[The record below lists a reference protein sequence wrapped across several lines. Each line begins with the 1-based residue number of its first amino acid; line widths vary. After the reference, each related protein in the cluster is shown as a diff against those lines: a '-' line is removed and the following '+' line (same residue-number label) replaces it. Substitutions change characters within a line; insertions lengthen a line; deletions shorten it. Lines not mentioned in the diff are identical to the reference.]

1 MYYHCYVASYFSTC
15 SVITIAL
22 YKMLYS
28 TFDNTIRYQ
37 SDTKDMHSLLVIN
50 NTLNNEFNLNNH

>member
-1 MYYHCYVASYFSTC
+1 
-15 SVITIAL
+15 
-22 YKMLYS
+22 MLYS